1 MKLFTFFLLFHF
13 FLNQNL
19 SAQKTI
25 LSLSN
30 CIDRSKKN
38 SYLINAGEKKTE
50 AAQKRYQRMR
60 SQSLPQIAGEMS
72 SSYHRL
78 EPYSFNQNSVLL
90 TADWSLGDFFLN
102 TARLAK
108 QDKLIAEK
116 DEEQQ
121 HLDVSLRC
129 ALLYIHI
136 LQQQERDELLQ
147 QRLALLD
154 AHYNV
159 AKALW
164 QSGNRTQFDL
174 LQTDAEINR
183 LKEDITYLEID
194 HQNFLQELGQLI
206 NDKNAGEI
214 ELQRL
219 ETEQICNQQLPE
231 FSAETMKRIPV
242 LESFDLQINAQQ
254 IYTRTVT
261 AQQLPH
267 LNWAGGFMQ
276 DGDPTG
282 DGDYWLLGIGIAF
295 PLFRWNVSGLQ
306 KQQSTALQQA
316 LNFQKQET
324 ERDITI
330 TINRIRNKMTKLKDV
345 IQLQNQRLSTTENAY
360 KIAEANYQAGLM
372 TNLEYLSAQQQLNE
386 TRIAIQE
393 TQLAYVSEL
402 VQYYIITNQPD
413 KIAEL

>member
-1 MKLFTFFLLFHF
+1 
-13 FLNQNL
+13 
-19 SAQKTI
+19 
-25 LSLSN
+25 
-30 CIDRSKKN
+30 
-38 SYLINAGEKKTE
+38 
-50 AAQKRYQRMR
+50 
-60 SQSLPQIAGEMS
+60 
-72 SSYHRL
+72 
-78 EPYSFNQNSVLL
+78 
-90 TADWSLGDFFLN
+90 
-102 TARLAK
+102 
-108 QDKLIAEK
+108 
-116 DEEQQ
+116 
-121 HLDVSLRC
+121 
-129 ALLYIHI
+129 
-136 LQQQERDELLQ
+136 
-147 QRLALLD
+147 
-154 AHYNV
+154 
-159 AKALW
+159 
-164 QSGNRTQFDL
+164 
-174 LQTDAEINR
+174 
-183 LKEDITYLEID
+183 
-194 HQNFLQELGQLI
+194 
-206 NDKNAGEI
+206 
-214 ELQRL
+214 
-219 ETEQICNQQLPE
+219 
-231 FSAETMKRIPV
+231 
-242 LESFDLQINAQQ
+242 
-254 IYTRTVT
+254 
-261 AQQLPH
+261 
-267 LNWAGGFMQ
+267 MQ